1 MEKTITINLRDIA
14 EHMVVSYQWNN
25 EHDHMERCSAY
36 KLLLSEEDFNE
47 VVKMCHIMVQ
57 QNNIKKMVK

>member
-1 MEKTITINLRDIA
+1 MEKTVTISLKDIA

-25 EHDHMERCSAY
+25 DHDHMERCSAY

-47 VVKMCHIMVQ
+47 VVKMCHMMVKKE
-57 QNNIKKMVK
+57 NIKKMVK